1 MTDQEFQRLVQ
12 QQLRQFEE
20 DKHLTTMQAIQKRN
34 KQKQQDKLKKK
45 R

>member
-34 KQKQQDKLKKK
+34 KQKPKIK
-45 R
+45 RNK

>member
-20 DKHLTTMQAIQKRN
+20 DKHLTTMQAIAKRQHKQKPKIKRN
-34 KQKQQDKLKKK
+34 K
-45 R
+45 